1 METSIGWLLLLQV
14 ALILL
19 NAVFA
24 CAEIAVLSVNEVKL
38 NKLCAEG
45 NRKAKRLSKLTA
57 QPARFL
63 STIQVAITLAG
74 FLGSASP
81 RRTSPTGW
89 RIGSSAWAWGF
100 PVARWTPSA
109 S

>member
-38 NKLCAEG
+38 NKMCAEG
-45 NRKAKRLSKLTA
+45 NRKAKRCEASLYTLSVSCCKYSHWAFVRNLGWL
-57 QPARFL
+57 RSC
-63 STIQVAITLAG
+63 STTSSPSIKAAV
-74 FLGSASP
+74 SAC
-81 RRTSPTGW
+81 T
-89 RIGSSAWAWGF
+89 
-100 PVARWTPSA
+100 
-109 S
+109 